1 MHTFDD
7 DPESRRGAT
16 MELLRLLGNGTI
28 SPSIQERVPLAEAA
42 RAQALLES
50 GRVLGKLVLKP

>member
-16 MELLRLLGNGTI
+16 VELLRLLG
-28 SPSIQERVPLAEAA
+28 
-42 RAQALLES
+42 
-50 GRVLGKLVLKP
+50 KLVLKS

>member
-7 DPESRRGAT
+7 DPASRRGAT
-16 MELLRLLGNGTI
+16 TALLDMLRDGTI
-28 SPSIQERVPLAEAA
+28 RPAIQERVSRAEAA

>member
-1 MHTFDD
+1 
-7 DPESRRGAT
+7 
-16 MELLRLLGNGTI
+16 
-28 SPSIQERVPLAEAA
+28 VPLAEAA

>member
-1 MHTFDD
+1 V
-7 DPESRRGAT
+7 
-16 MELLRLLGNGTI
+16 ELLRLLDNGTI
-28 SPSIQERVPLAEAA
+28 SPPIQERVPLAEAA